1 MTRMFGALAAA
12 FLALPALAAAD
23 AGQIADVLQ
32 RHLTAHGADV
42 AHSEAEKLK
51 GGGLSPSVLQKD
63 LSVACTA
70 AKICLTTNGAIADE
84 MMRNGMAIVAAYDAE
99 RDLNDKIEKLK
110 HSNDPREQ
118 HDVMLEI
125 QQLVTK
131 RNEAHDILTRIQQ
144 EHQRALDN
152 IVRNMR

>member
-1 MTRMFGALAAA
+1 MKRVFGALAIAL
-12 FLALPALAAAD
+12 LALPALADSDADRIAD
-23 AGQIADVLQ
+23 AFQ

-42 AHSEAEKLK
+42 AHSEAEKMK
-51 GGGLSPSVLQKD
+51 SSGLSSLMLQKD
-63 LSVACTA
+63 LSAACTTS
-70 AKICLTTNGAIADE
+70 KICLSTNGAMTDE
-84 MMRNGMAIVAAYDAE
+84 MMRNGMGIVAAYDAE

-110 HSNDPREQ
+110 HSNDPRQQ

-125 QQLVTK
+125 QQLVIK

-152 IVRNMR
+152 IVRNMH